1 MESAS
6 VWWIFGVLNII
17 REIYWSFNWFVQP
30 CRTLPRPLTPTSILD
45 STCWVITEDPTA
57 AQVYTNSSGKVV
69 LENGQEVENGHGNKH
84 HHDRYE
90 DPLHGVLE
98 KDIYTRPLTDR
109 WETMWPDILSVHLH
123 DPGLKASYKST
134 CDDYRESELSEGNI
148 VYLHNLIIWNLLLVV
163 DSHAHFV
170 CLCLHIHNILC
181 KVANIGRQ

>member
-1 MESAS
+1 M
-6 VWWIFGVLNII
+6 
-17 REIYWSFNWFVQP
+17 QP

-90 DPLHGVLE
+90 DPLHAVLE

-109 WETMWPDILSVHLH
+109 WGTLWPDILSVHLH

-134 CDDYRESELSEGNI
+134 YDDHRESELSEGNMDI
-148 VYLHNLIIWNLLLVV
+148 SPQSSHWNPGLVV
-163 DSHAHFV
+163 DSHADFV
-170 CLCLHIHNILC
+170 CLCLHLHNILC